1 MIIFAETI
9 RQMKKSKKKKKYI
22 SAIAL
27 VLLCGIYLLQ
37 TETGFLTGLV
47 PHSIG
52 EQEPAVDGLMELP
65 ATDDSDIILT
75 HTGFVISYNPDDLL
89 PEWVAYE
96 LTAEE
101 THGEATRDESV
112 FKMDPS
118 YGSTQAMREDY
129 YDSGW
134 TRGHMACAADFQWDE
149 DAMNDTFYLTNIC
162 PQDEELNAGDWNY
175 LEKQVRRWAR
185 DFGKVWVV
193 TGPIIGSN
201 KYGTIGDRG
210 VTVPD
215 SFFKAV
221 LTEKNGKYRSI
232 AFIMDNDDKRYWLDE
247 CAVTVNGLEAMLGM
261 DFFPLLPDDVEEEVE
276 SQLRLRDWG
285 IRER

>member
-1 MIIFAETI
+1 
-9 RQMKKSKKKKKYI
+9 MKKRTSYI
-22 SAIAL
+22 SAIVL
-27 VLLCGIYLLQ
+27 VLLCGLYLLQ
-37 TETGFLTGLV
+37 EETGFITKHIPALEG
-47 PHSIG
+47 HD
-52 EQEPAVDGLMELP
+52 EPLPEGLMELP
-65 ATDDSDIILT
+65 YTSDDDIILT
-75 HTGFVISYNPDDLL
+75 HKGFVISYNAEARL

-101 THGEATRDESV
+101 TRGDATRDEAV
-112 FKMDPS
+112 FRMDPT
-118 YGSTQAMREDY
+118 YKGTQAMREDY

-134 TRGHMACAADFQWDE
+134 TRGHMACAADFQWDGE
-149 DAMNDTFYLTNIC
+149 AMDDTFYLTNIC
-162 PQDEELNAGDWNY
+162 PQDEELNKGDWNY

-185 DFGKVWVV
+185 DFGKVWV
-193 TGPIIGSN
+193 G
-201 KYGTIGDRG
+201 G

-221 LTEKNGKYRSI
+221 LAEKNGKYRSI

-261 DFFPLLPDDVEEEVE
+261 DFFPLLPDTVEEDVE

>member
-1 MIIFAETI
+1 
-9 RQMKKSKKKKKYI
+9 MKKRTSYI
-22 SAIAL
+22 AGALL
-27 VLLCGIYLLQ
+27 VLLCVIYLLQ
-37 TETGFLTGLV
+37 EETGLV
-47 PHSIG
+47 SKLIPSLAG
-52 EQEPAVDGLMELP
+52 SNDPVPEGLMELP
-65 ATDDSDIILT
+65 FTSDDDIILT
-75 HTGFVISYNPDDLL
+75 HKGFVISYNAEARL

-101 THGEATRDESV
+101 TYGDATRDESV
-112 FKMDPS
+112 FRMDPT
-118 YGSTQAMREDY
+118 YKGTQAMREDY

-134 TRGHMACAADFQWDE
+134 TRGHMACAAGFQWDGE
-149 DAMNDTFYLTNIC
+149 AMDDTFYLTNIC
-162 PQDEELNAGDWNY
+162 PQDEELNKGDWNY

-201 KYGTIGDRG
+201 RYGVIGDRG
-210 VTVPD
+210 ITVPD
-215 SFFKAV
+215 SFFNAV
-221 LTEKNGKYRSI
+221 MAEKNGKYRSI
-232 AFIMDNDDKRYWLDE
+232 AFVMDNDDKRYWLDE
-247 CAVTVNGLEAMLGM
+247 CAVTVNGLEAMVGM

>member
-1 MIIFAETI
+1 
-9 RQMKKSKKKKKYI
+9 MKIQQLNRLYMLRFRI
-22 SAIAL
+22 TL
-27 VLLCGIYLLQ
+27 GVLLAALLP
-37 TETGFLTGLV
+37 TYGLAQG
-47 PHSIG
+47 HRG
-52 EQEPAVDGLMELP
+52 LGEPALDRSLMELP
-65 ATDDSDIILT
+65 AISQNDVILVYN
-75 HTGFVISYNPDDLL
+75 GFVVNYNTKWLIPN
-89 PEWVAYE
+89 WVAYE

-101 THGEATRDESV
+101 VAGQVPRRKG
-112 FKMDPS
+112 FGMDVD
-118 YGSTQAMREDY
+118 YTGKQAMREDY
-129 YDSGW
+129 SSTGW
-134 TRGHMACAADFQWDE
+134 DKGHMAPSADMKWSQASMSE
-149 DAMNDTFYLTNIC
+149 SFYLTNIC
-162 PQDEELNAGDWNY
+162 PQDEELNKGDWNY

-201 KYGTIGDRG
+201 RYGIIGDRG

-221 LTEKNGKYRSI
+221 LAEKNGKYRSI

-261 DFFPLLPDDVEEEVE
+261 DFFPLLPDTVEEDVE